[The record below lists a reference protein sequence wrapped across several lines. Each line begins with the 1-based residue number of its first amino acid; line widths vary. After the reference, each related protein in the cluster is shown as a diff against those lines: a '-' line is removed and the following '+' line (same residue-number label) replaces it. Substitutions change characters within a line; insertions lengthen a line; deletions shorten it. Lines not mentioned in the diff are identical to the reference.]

1 MPICKNNNSN
11 NNTNNRGDNLN
22 LDCYHDKILSQ
33 IEKNEDKIPDYLGTI
48 EKLKQDLNNETN
60 IDKKL
65 DIKDKIQYYK
75 TQVKM
80 IKNSKK

>member
-48 EKLKQDLNNETN
+48 EKLKQDLNSENRYLREPLLP
-60 IDKKL
+60 KVVFLRAK
-65 DIKDKIQYYK
+65 Q
-75 TQVKM
+75 
-80 IKNSKK
+80 